1 MSDIKICDICR
12 RNAYECDEEIREYA
26 IKRKRLVSGKWEYL
40 DICTDCL
47 REIKKK
53 VKENAK

>member
-1 MSDIKICDICR
+1 MSEIKICDICR
-12 RNAYECDEEIREYA
+12 RNAYKCDEEIREYA

-40 DICTDCL
+40 DICADCL